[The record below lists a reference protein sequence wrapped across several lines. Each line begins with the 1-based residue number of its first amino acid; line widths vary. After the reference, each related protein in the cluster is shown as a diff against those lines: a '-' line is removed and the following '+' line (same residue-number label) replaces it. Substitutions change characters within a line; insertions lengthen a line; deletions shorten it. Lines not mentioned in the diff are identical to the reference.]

1 MNSLNRIEFKY
12 FFALSGFIFFGLFA
26 STAVVAQSDKDRN
39 MPDVPKSADVV
50 NFDNVDASFMETRD
64 MVGIRPAPA
73 PAKNNTILIAP
84 PVKKENP
91 LFKQGSD
98 KEQVKKESMSTLSFN
113 LFLYI
118 VDKFR
123 ED

>member
-1 MNSLNRIEFKY
+1 MNSLNKIEFKY
-12 FFALSGFIFFGLFA
+12 FPAILSFIFFGFLFSGKA
-26 STAVVAQSDKDRN
+26 EAQSDKDRN
-39 MPDVPKSADVV
+39 MPDVPRTADVI
-50 NFDNVDASFMETRD
+50 NFESSDASYMESRD
-64 MVGIRPAPA
+64 AVGVRPAPTKPTQS
-73 PAKNNTILIAP
+73 PAL
-84 PVKKENP
+84 PVQRKENP

>member
-1 MNSLNRIEFKY
+1 MNSLNKIEFKY
-12 FFALSGFIFFGLFA
+12 FLALSSLVFFGFLFSGNA
-26 STAVVAQSDKDRN
+26 QAQSDKDRN
-39 MPDVPKSADVV
+39 MPDVPRSADVV
-50 NFDNVDASFMETRD
+50 NFEASDASYMDSREV
-64 MVGIRPAPA
+64 VGVKPA
-73 PAKNNTILIAP
+73 PAKPAQI
-84 PVKKENP
+84 PVVPAQRKENP

>member
-1 MNSLNRIEFKY
+1 MNSLNKIEFKY
-12 FFALSGFIFFGLFA
+12 FFALSGFIFFGLFT
-26 STAVVAQSDKDRN
+26 STAVIAQSDKDRN

-50 NFDNVDASFMETRD
+50 NFDNSEASFMETRD

-73 PAKNNTILIAP
+73 PTKSNTLSIAP
-84 PVKKENP
+84 VAKKENP
-91 LFKQGSD
+91 LYKQGSD

>member
-1 MNSLNRIEFKY
+1 MNSLNKIEFKY
-12 FFALSGFIFFGLFA
+12 FLALSSFIFFGFFL
-26 STAVVAQSDKDRN
+26 TATSVAQSDKDRN
-39 MPDVPKSADVV
+39 MPDVPRTADAV
-50 NFDNVDASFMETRD
+50 NFESSDASYVESRD
-64 MVGIRPAPA
+64 MISVRPAPA
-73 PAKNNTILIAP
+73 AIKPASTPTTPAQR
-84 PVKKENP
+84 KENP

>member
-1 MNSLNRIEFKY
+1 MNSLNKIEFKY
-12 FFALSGFIFFGLFA
+12 FFALSGFIFFGLFT
-26 STAVVAQSDKDRN
+26 STAVIAQSDKDRN

-50 NFDNVDASFMETRD
+50 NFDNSEASFMETRD

-73 PAKNNTILIAP
+73 PTKNNTFSIAP
-84 PVKKENP
+84 VAKKENP
-91 LFKQGSD
+91 LYKQGSD

>member
-1 MNSLNRIEFKY
+1 MNSLNKIELKY
-12 FFALSGFIFFGLFA
+12 FFALSSFIFFGFLM
-26 STAVVAQSDKDRN
+26 SGNTLAQSDKDRN

-50 NFDNVDASFMETRD
+50 NFETVDASYVEGKD
-64 MVGIRPAPA
+64 GIGSKPA
-73 PAKNNTILIAP
+73 PAKIPAATPSAP
-84 PVKKENP
+84 VVKKENP